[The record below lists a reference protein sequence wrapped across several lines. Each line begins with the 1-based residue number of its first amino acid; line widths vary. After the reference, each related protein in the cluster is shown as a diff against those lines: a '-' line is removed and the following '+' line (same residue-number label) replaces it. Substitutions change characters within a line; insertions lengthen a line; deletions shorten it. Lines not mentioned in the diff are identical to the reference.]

1 MATIYEDNFGF
12 WEPEC
17 KLTSEI
23 LRLRT
28 AMGHW

>member
-23 LRLRT
+23 LRLR
-28 AMGHW
+28 MGHW